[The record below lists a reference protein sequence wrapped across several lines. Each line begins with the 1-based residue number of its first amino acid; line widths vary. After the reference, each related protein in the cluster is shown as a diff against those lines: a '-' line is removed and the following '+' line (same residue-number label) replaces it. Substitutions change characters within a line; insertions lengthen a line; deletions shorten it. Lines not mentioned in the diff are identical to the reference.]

1 MSNTQYISI
10 PLKAHVKKY
19 AIWHLGNTPDYASKK
34 NIVGL
39 MVYASLD
46 PVSPDWRPDNNDE
59 TLELKVYRPNSP
71 VTARGL
77 VITTKK
83 VKLLEDMLDS
93 MFMNE
98 LFSYILIKQLEQG
111 WNKRKSM
118 RKFLQ
123 KYNITEQEMPLQTLV
138 KRVYR
143 SEKVLETA

>member
-10 PLKAHVKKY
+10 PLKDYIKKF
-19 AIWHLGNTPDYASKK
+19 AIWHLGNTPDLASKK

-39 MVYASLD
+39 MVYASLE
-46 PVSPDWRPDNNDE
+46 PVTLGWQPHNGEDV
-59 TLELKVYRPNSP
+59 LELKVYRPNSP
-71 VTARGL
+71 ITARGL

-93 MFMNE
+93 MFMSE
-98 LFSYILIKQLEQG
+98 LFAYIHINQLEHG
-111 WNKRKSM
+111 WNKRNSM

-123 KYNITEQEMPLQTLV
+123 KYNITEQEMPLQTLI

-143 SEKVLETA
+143 GEAVSKTA